1 MLMKVH
7 YVLPGYCGQ
16 GSKLTPNMLELKKK
30 KKKAARLLSSPA
42 KNNEKFGHFP
52 AIWPVVKKVNFALT
66 HLDVTGVN
74 EAYVAGLLSLDL
86 ANQVVTWFG
95 ISPIIHFKLNNKSHG
110 T

>member
-1 MLMKVH
+1 MWTGFKINTKH
-7 YVLPGYCGQ
+7 AGI
-16 GSKLTPNMLELKKK
+16 KKK

-95 ISPIIHFKLNNKSHG
+95 IFSHNPF
-110 T
+110 